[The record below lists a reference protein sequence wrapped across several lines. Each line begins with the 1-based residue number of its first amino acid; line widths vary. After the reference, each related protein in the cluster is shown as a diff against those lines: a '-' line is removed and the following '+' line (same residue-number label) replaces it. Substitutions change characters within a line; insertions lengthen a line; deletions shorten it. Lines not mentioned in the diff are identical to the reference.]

1 MSLTTTKRFDT
12 RAMEQAAFFGDTGE
26 ARINVEGIVEV
37 AGVSDINVDNTSIS
51 SSGCYI
57 GKSADG
63 TDADF
68 TVAYAS
74 DTTLT
79 LSGYP
84 AGVTGFSATDIEFV
98 RHIDDATG
106 TVVETY
112 SRDDAAMDITANV
125 LTVAGAAFTASDL
138 FVVQTNIPRSLSSGA
153 SGAGGGSI
161 VYTNAAGDFTA
172 TINNGTKTIT
182 ITGLPFTLQAI
193 HVAGGSIK
201 KIAVTTNVLTTLTP
215 TTIAVAGGLIAL
227 TGIDDFVTG
236 DVVYM
241 TLIGPDKWY
250 DQDLD
255 NAKTNVQNPDYAH
268 YTDPDHIVDVTDAT
282 VDQHYSGE
290 IFPASYPYL
299 AIQLTANATTGAAGV
314 VFKFWG
320 TLNPDAATPADL
332 AAAPSTD
339 WADISVEVL
348 GAATVTLGTAAT
360 ESKIYNIDSPTM
372 LHKYIIQ
379 YDPGHATNTVDI
391 FIGKFSA

>member
-1 MSLTTTKRFDT
+1 MTLTTNKRFDT
-12 RAMEQAAFFGDTGE
+12 RAMEQAAFFTETGE
-26 ARINVEGIVEV
+26 PRVNIEGTVDLS
-37 AGVSDINVDNTSIS
+37 ATDINVDSSSVS
-51 SSGCYI
+51 SSGMYI
-57 GKSADG
+57 GKSAAG

-68 TVAYAS
+68 TVEYQGP
-74 DTTLT
+74 TTLT
-79 LSGYP
+79 LSAYP
-84 AGVTGFSATDIEFV
+84 AGVTAFNDMDIEIV
-98 RHIDDATG
+98 RQIDSTG
-106 TVVETY
+106 DVTATY
-112 SRDDAAMDITANV
+112 SRDDVVMDITANI
-125 LTVAGAAFTASDL
+125 LTITGAVFTNTDTFVILTNVAKPSSA
-138 FVVQTNIPRSLSSGA
+138 SSGG
-153 SGAGGGSI
+153 GAGGGSI

-182 ITGLPFTLQAI
+182 ITGLPFTLENI